1 MKVRDILI
9 AGAVS
14 CSFGSLAFAQQAQEA
29 QPQQQETQPQQES
42 QTMGQQGQ
50 AGQPQSGLAEGEPKA
65 GQGQTEPN
73 ADVKAMKEGAHSPP
87 ETQYPQDTV
96 RKVQQKLN
104 DEGFRAG
111 PVDGIW
117 GPKTQSA
124 VKNFQEKKGIEATGQ
139 LDEKTLAEL
148 DVEAQPMTGAA
159 GEGAQE
165 GAGPATGAVEQ
176 PGQEGAQQ
184 PAEQEAQ
191 QPGQGQGQSQS
202 Q

>member
-1 MKVRDILI
+1 MKVRNILI

-14 CSFGSLAFAQQAQEA
+14 CSFGSLALAQQAQEA
-29 QPQQQETQPQQES
+29 QPQPQQEG
-42 QTMGQQGQ
+42 QTMGQQDQ
-50 AGQPQSGLAEGEPKA
+50 AGQSPSGLAEGEPKA

-104 DEGFRAG
+104 EEGFQAG

-124 VKNFQEKKGIEATGQ
+124 VKNFQQQKGIDASGQ

-165 GAGPATGAVEQ
+165 GAGAATGAVE
-176 PGQEGAQQ
+176 PPAQEGAQQ
-184 PAEQEAQ
+184 PGEQEAQQPAEPEAQ
-191 QPGQGQGQSQS
+191 QPGQGQSQ
-202 Q
+202 